1 MQVVKPDRWK
11 ASAWSPDKKPPGY
24 DTFKGRMDDA
34 VSGFWE
40 NFWKKSGGTLI
51 NFQEI
56 DREVV
61 NTMTSE
67 MFDETALRT
76 MKALLVIANEYED
89 PGHPF
94 TECKHHLE
102 ERIEHLKNVSHIT
115 ECIMHNLFIHLKDL
129 EVHSP

>member
-1 MQVVKPDRWK
+1 
-11 ASAWSPDKKPPGY
+11 
-24 DTFKGRMDDA
+24 MDDA

-94 TECKHHLE
+94 TECKNILE
-102 ERIEHLKNVSHIT
+102 KHIEYREDVSHIT
-115 ECIMHNLFIHLKDL
+115 ECIMHNLFIHLEDL